1 MLLPAGIQNSL
12 QGCRGKEHV
21 WTWGKLTMDLLRGLQ
36 EHNWILAEWPK
47 VVWGRI
53 EVDQGT
59 HKPQGPAGS
68 GTSSSGRADLGPATG
83 YLASLGRASE
93 SSSWNNQPIVHT
105 CVLQQT
111 SVLMSWRGRAGW
123 SCPYMCESCVF
134 MGWWQRLCSEI
145 VPAGI
150 RASQLWACDGRIFPG
165 SWSPLESA
173 AIHRSMAAPT
183 FKLCLLLILVLDKET
198 SDLTST
204 VRAATVLGPR
214 ICSYQA
220 GSSSPWEQ
228 SSCELWMHRVCLRPS
243 ESGSAPSPRS
253 HTHLSDSFWQHPLLT
268 SSPSPL
274 PSGYL
279 EYRKT
284 QQIVMNSLGCIR
296 EISHFLRCVSNAKNC
311 FCLISDSLLL
321 KDLVPGWFICQLI
334 HSAKS

>member
-1 MLLPAGIQNSL
+1 
-12 QGCRGKEHV
+12 
-21 WTWGKLTMDLLRGLQ
+21 
-36 EHNWILAEWPK
+36 
-47 VVWGRI
+47 
-53 EVDQGT
+53 
-59 HKPQGPAGS
+59 
-68 GTSSSGRADLGPATG
+68 
-83 YLASLGRASE
+83 
-93 SSSWNNQPIVHT
+93 
-105 CVLQQT
+105 
-111 SVLMSWRGRAGW
+111 MS
-123 SCPYMCESCVF
+123 ESCVF
-134 MGWWQRLCSEI
+134 IGWWQRLCSEI

-165 SWSPLESA
+165 PWSSLES
-173 AIHRSMAAPT
+173 AAPT

-204 VRAATVLGPR
+204 VRVVIVLGPR

-228 SSCELWMHRVCLRPS
+228 SSCGLWMHRVCLQPS

-284 QQIVMNSLGCIR
+284 QQIVMNSLGYRR
-296 EISHFLRCVSNAKNC
+296 ETSHFLRCVSNAKNC
-311 FCLISDSLLL
+311 FCLISDSLCYSKTLFQA
-321 KDLVPGWFICQLI
+321 DLHVSWFIQLNLNRKI
-334 HSAKS
+334 LITEHPAL